1 MALQDEMLR
10 GSALEAI
17 ADKRRGLEEQ
27 HGEVRAL
34 IQDEM
39 KRLRSIERELEDC
52 DAASRLFGQHEASMQ
67 EGGEDADEF
76 IDDGKPKV
84 TPLRELGGAPSP
96 LTQTVPSLKPSFK
109 EAAIE
114 FLQKVYPRG
123 LKATHIRALAQSHY
137 GIGAHE
143 KTAGMTLYRLKKEGL
158 VRRNGLYWYS
168 LAPERHP
175 AEDTDAGAR
184 GAFES

>member
-1 MALQDEMLR
+1 MALDDPMLR
-10 GSALEAI
+10 EDALEAI
-17 ADKRRGLEEQ
+17 TDKRRGLEKQ

-34 IQDEM
+34 IQNEM

-52 DAASRLFGQHEASMQ
+52 DAASRLFGHHEAADGAS
-67 EGGEDADEF
+67 EFTAGGQS
-76 IDDGKPKV
+76 KM
-84 TPLRELGGAPSP
+84 TPPRQLGGTPSP

-123 LKATHIRALAQSHY
+123 LKATHIRALVQSHY
-137 GIGAHE
+137 GIAAHE

-158 VRRNGLYWYS
+158 VRRNGFYWYS
-168 LAPERHP
+168 MAAERHP
-175 AEDTDAGAR
+175 AESIDTRAPA
-184 GAFES
+184 AFES

>member
-1 MALQDEMLR
+1 MLR
-10 GSALEAI
+10 GDALEAI
-17 ADKRRGLEEQ
+17 ADKRRGLEKQ
-27 HGEVRAL
+27 HAEVRAL

-52 DAASRLFGQHEASMQ
+52 DAASRLFGQHEAADDAS
-67 EGGEDADEF
+67 EFTGGQ
-76 IDDGKPKV
+76 PKM
-84 TPLRELGGAPSP
+84 TSPRELGGALSPS
-96 LTQTVPSLKPSFK
+96 TQTVPSLKPSFK

-137 GIGAHE
+137 GLTAHE

-158 VRRNGLYWYS
+158 VRRNGLYWYFM
-168 LAPERHP
+168 APERHP
-175 AEDTDAGAR
+175 AEDIDARAPA
-184 GAFES
+184 AFES

>member
-1 MALQDEMLR
+1 
-10 GSALEAI
+10 
-17 ADKRRGLEEQ
+17 
-27 HGEVRAL
+27 
-34 IQDEM
+34 M

-52 DAASRLFGQHEASMQ
+52 DAASRLFGQHEASMHEAGVH
-67 EGGEDADEF
+67 EGSEDADEF

-84 TPLRELGGAPSP
+84 TPLRELSGAPSP
-96 LTQTVPSLKPSFK
+96 SSQTVPSLKPSFK

-158 VRRNGLYWYS
+158 VRRNGLYWYFMT
-168 LAPERHP
+168 PERHP

>member
-1 MALQDEMLR
+1 MALPDEMLR
-10 GSALEAI
+10 GDALEAI

-27 HGEVRAL
+27 HAEVRAL
-34 IQDEM
+34 IQNEM

-52 DAASRLFGQHEASMQ
+52 DAASRIFGQHEAA
-67 EGGEDADEF
+67 EDTNEVTAA
-76 IDDGKPKV
+76 GQPKI
-84 TPLRELGGAPSP
+84 TSPRELGGTPSP
-96 LTQTVPSLKPSFK
+96 FTQTVPSLKPSFK

-175 AEDTDAGAR
+175 AGHTDAGAR

>member
-1 MALQDEMLR
+1 MLR
-10 GSALEAI
+10 GNALEAI

-27 HGEVRAL
+27 HAEVRAL

-52 DAASRLFGQHEASMQ
+52 DAASRLFGQHESR
-67 EGGEDADEF
+67 EDAEEF

-158 VRRNGLYWYS
+158 VRRNGLYWYFM
-168 LAPERHP
+168 APERHP
-175 AEDTDAGAR
+175 TEDIDAGAR